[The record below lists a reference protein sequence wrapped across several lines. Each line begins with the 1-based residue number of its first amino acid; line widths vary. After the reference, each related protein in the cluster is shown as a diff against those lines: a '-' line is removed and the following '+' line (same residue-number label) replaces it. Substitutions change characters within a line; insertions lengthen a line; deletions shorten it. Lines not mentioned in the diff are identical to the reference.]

1 MTNSLLG
8 KEASQL
14 MRLNTSTEVLI
25 LSFFSEYSD
34 LLSNNNFLTGSGGG
48 EGDGDGDGGEG
59 EGEGEGRG
67 ERGEGRGERGE
78 RRGERGAG

>member
-48 EGDGDGDGGEG
+48 EGDGDGGE
-59 EGEGEGRG
+59 
-67 ERGEGRGERGE
+67 GEGRGERGE
-78 RRGERGAG
+78 RRGEGRGVRGEG